1 MKNFKPVMTIRIDA
15 NTDTVSVEGF
25 EYDRSKMSKDQKRIM
40 RKVIVEALFP
50 RGRRRTCATALMLIY
65 FLSSPDD
72 NRIIL
77 TCALAVVAAA
87 TKTAEET
94 GVVLEVGSWDTDK
107 SSTCVVH
114 LDAGGDQH
122 PHRPTPSK

>member
-1 MKNFKPVMTIRIDA
+1 M
-15 NTDTVSVEGF
+15 
-25 EYDRSKMSKDQKRIM
+25 
-40 RKVIVEALFP
+40 VIV
-50 RGRRRTCATALMLIY
+50 Y

-72 NRIIL
+72 NRLIL

-114 LDAGGDQH
+114 LDSQEAVDAQGEE
-122 PHRPTPSK
+122 PSPPQQA

>member
-50 RGRRRTCATALMLIY
+50 RGRR
-65 FLSSPDD
+65 
-72 NRIIL
+72 
-77 TCALAVVAAA
+77 
-87 TKTAEET
+87 
-94 GVVLEVGSWDTDK
+94 
-107 SSTCVVH
+107 
-114 LDAGGDQH
+114 
-122 PHRPTPSK
+122 

>member
-1 MKNFKPVMTIRIDA
+1 M
-15 NTDTVSVEGF
+15 
-25 EYDRSKMSKDQKRIM
+25 
-40 RKVIVEALFP
+40 IV
-50 RGRRRTCATALMLIY
+50 Y

-72 NRIIL
+72 NRLIL

-107 SSTCVVH
+107 SSTCVVT
-114 LDAGGDQH
+114 LDTGEPASPPQQA
-122 PHRPTPSK
+122 